1 MRISSP
7 AFAHNDAIPRQYT
20 CEGGDINPPLRI
32 SDVPEDTKSLALIC
46 DDPDAA
52 TDPNGPGHTFDH
64 WVLWNIPPAL
74 QEISENHTPQTAVT
88 GLNSVDKHAYMG
100 PCPPTGMHRYF
111 FRLYA
116 LDSELELPEDS
127 DVEALEDAVAGHV
140 LARAELI
147 GTYQKSQ

>member
-7 AFAHNDAIPRQYT
+7 VFEHNGNIPSKYT
-20 CEGGDINPPLRI
+20 CQGDNLNPPLRI
-32 SDVPEDTKSLALIC
+32 EEIPDDAKSLALIC

-64 WVLWNIPPAL
+64 WVLWNMPPTL
-74 QEISENHTPQTAVT
+74 QEIAEDSTPHTAST
-88 GLNSVDKHAYMG
+88 GVNSTGKNEYMG
-100 PCPPTGMHRYF
+100 PCPPTGSHRYF

-116 LDSELELPEDS
+116 LDNELELPTNS
-127 DVEALEDAVAGHV
+127 DAETVEDAVAGHV

-147 GTYQKSQ
+147 GTYQKD